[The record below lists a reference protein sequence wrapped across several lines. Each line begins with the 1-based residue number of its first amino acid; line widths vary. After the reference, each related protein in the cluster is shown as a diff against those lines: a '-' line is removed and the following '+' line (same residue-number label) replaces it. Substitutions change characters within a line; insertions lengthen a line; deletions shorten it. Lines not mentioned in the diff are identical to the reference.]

1 MKKTWRLLWIVC
13 IVWLT
18 GCGAEYSC
26 LVPISPDVLS
36 QNVYDDLRHEWDA
49 YQTIRF
55 YAKKTS
61 KIKIEFYRKKNV
73 KRGILIYGDRE
84 ESHTGFL
91 QKAIWRNPKNFVC

>member
-1 MKKTWRLLWIVC
+1 MNFPLSAQAFLTERTFLLVSRL
-13 IVWLT
+13 
-18 GCGAEYSC
+18 
-26 LVPISPDVLS
+26 
-36 QNVYDDLRHEWDA
+36 